1 MNEYEI
7 TCRVVTGYGK
17 FEAVYNVNAPNLLD
31 AIYKVYEDTQLE
43 WMDKFGVIK
52 ATAICK

>member
-43 WMDKFGVIK
+43 
-52 ATAICK
+52 